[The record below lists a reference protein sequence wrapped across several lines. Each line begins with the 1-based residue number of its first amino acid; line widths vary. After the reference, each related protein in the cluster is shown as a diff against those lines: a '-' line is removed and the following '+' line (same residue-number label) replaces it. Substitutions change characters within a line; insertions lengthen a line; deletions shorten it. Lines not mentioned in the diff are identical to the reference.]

1 MRRSFSG
8 PLLLLGIGAFFLWRN
23 LHPEAPVFD
32 LLAQYWPF
40 LLIAWGLLRLVEGL
54 IWYREGVRGSFSGG
68 EIMLVIL
75 ICIAGSGIWQAREHG
90 VHFMRSGLDFWG
102 QEYEF
107 PVSATASAAGMK
119 RIVFENPRG
128 NIKVTG
134 GDSNDVTVTGRKLIN
149 AYRREDADRANGESP
164 VEIIPRGDRLVVR
177 TNQDR
182 ASSNQRIADD
192 LEVTVPR
199 GLAVESR
206 GGAGDYEVGDV
217 QGDVEINS
225 SHGDVRLSKVGGNV
239 RLDVSRSDLIRVVD
253 VKGRMDLQGRGSDME
268 LENIAGQ
275 VTINGSFSGTLGF
288 KNLAKPL
295 HFEGTHGTELSAQA
309 VPGQINM
316 DLGEFTATGMVG
328 PIRLVTRAR
337 DIKLEQFTQ
346 SVELDTERG
355 DIEMTPGKLPL
366 AAIEARSGSG
376 KIELLLPEKAAFHL
390 EATAERG
397 DAVND
402 FGAPIEKHTEGR
414 SATLKG
420 RVGDGPN
427 IKLTANRGWISVRK
441 EGTAPSE
448 VLPDGPGDGEPH
460 PPMPPK
466 APKAPKDLK
475 DSEIKM

>member
-1 MRRSFSG
+1 
-8 PLLLLGIGAFFLWRN
+8 
-23 LHPEAPVFD
+23 
-32 LLAQYWPF
+32 
-40 LLIAWGLLRLVEGL
+40 
-54 IWYREGVRGSFSGG
+54 
-68 EIMLVIL
+68 
-75 ICIAGSGIWQAREHG
+75 
-90 VHFMRSGLDFWG
+90 
-102 QEYEF
+102 
-107 PVSATASAAGMK
+107 
-119 RIVFENPRG
+119 
-128 NIKVTG
+128 
-134 GDSNDVTVTGRKLIN
+134 
-149 AYRREDADRANGESP
+149 
-164 VEIIPRGDRLVVR
+164 
-177 TNQDR
+177 
-182 ASSNQRIADD
+182 
-192 LEVTVPR
+192 
-199 GLAVESR
+199 
-206 GGAGDYEVGDV
+206 
-217 QGDVEINS
+217 
-225 SHGDVRLSKVGGNV
+225 
-239 RLDVSRSDLIRVVD
+239 VSRSDLIRVVD
-253 VKGRMDLQGRGSDME
+253 LKGRMDLQGRGSDME

-275 VTINGSFSGTLGF
+275 VTINGSFSGSLGF

-316 DLGEFTATGMVG
+316 DLGEFTANGMVG

-366 AAIEARSGSG
+366 ASIEARSGSG

-448 VLPDGPGDGEPH
+448 VLPDGPGDGGPH

-466 APKAPKDLK
+466 APKPPKDLK